1 MKVIREVILLLFV
14 INGLI
19 LVSERVEA
27 QSRIRCESQDDT
39 RAYCRIPGGWSSEV
53 RFSRQLSKSQCRE
66 GVSWGI
72 DRHEIWVDRGCR
84 AEFEVFS
91 RPVGGRP
98 QPDHGWN
105 HSNGG
110 SSHQEW
116 RDIARAREDIQRD
129 RQALER
135 DRAQLD
141 RERQEFE
148 RERLRFY
155 EEKRSSDRCPSGYK
169 PGRCTDKQRRNGCK
183 DFRTSSGLGC
193 MGFR

>member
-1 MKVIREVILLLFV
+1 MKIIQRIFASLCLLSGLF
-14 INGLI
+14 
-19 LVSERVEA
+19 LVSESVEA
-27 QSRIRCESQDDT
+27 QARIRCESEDGS
-39 RAYCRIPGGWSSEV
+39 REYCRIPGGWSSEV
-53 RFSRQLSKSQCRE
+53 RFSRQLSKSECRE
-66 GVSWGI
+66 GISWGI

-91 RPVGGRP
+91 RSSGGRP
-98 QPDHGWN
+98 QPDRGWN
-105 HSNGG
+105 PPSSG
-110 SSHQEW
+110 SSNQDW
-116 RDIARAREDIQRD
+116 REITRAREALQRD

-141 RERQEFE
+141 RERRDFE
-148 RERLRFY
+148 KERARFY
-155 EEKRSSDRCPSGYK
+155 EEQRGQDRCPSGYK